1 MLLFSPIVNDSFTKT
16 GREILHLIAEESS
29 SIIDST
35 SIIETQARIIN
46 VDIRITYE
54 TIIALRQVIYS

>member
-1 MLLFSPIVNDSFTKT
+1 MIHFTKT